1 MDTRPVHISPT
12 STAFTLLL
20 GFLMALPSFGIDM
33 SLPTLTAAGAALH
46 VAAAQAGLMMSLFM
60 LGFSIA
66 PLLYGPASDRYG
78 RKPVVLLRARCS
90 L

>member
-1 MDTRPVHISPT
+1 
-12 STAFTLLL
+12 
-20 GFLMALPSFGIDM
+20 
-33 SLPTLTAAGAALH
+33 
-46 VAAAQAGLMMSLFM
+46 MSLFM